1 MNKLFKGLL
10 IVLCTLMLVSCTAK
24 KQDNTADTQENTAEK
39 QEETTTND
47 VPKDQQ
53 EGTAGSNIPLKD
65 NLEEAK
71 YQVEVAM
78 QHQLEQM
85 YGDKI
90 NDARI
95 YVEKVYNAEEEKEG
109 ALKDYNLGPNEVA
122 FQVKYEVHPAEGV
135 DVNELLAATGTFDE
149 ASGWVTEKYGV
160 GILRPNSEAAEP
172 KYVITDF
179 GTGF

>member
-1 MNKLFKGLL
+1 MKNLFKVLM
-10 IVLCTLMLVSCTAK
+10 IVLCTMVLVSCSGN
-24 KQDNTADTQENTAEK
+24 KQDNTAEDTAANQQETV
-39 QEETTTND
+39 D

-71 YQVEVAM
+71 YQIEVAM
-78 QHQLEQM
+78 QYQLEKM
-85 YGDKI
+85 YGDKV

-95 YVEKVYNAEEEKEG
+95 YVEKILTTEEEK
-109 ALKDYNLGPNEVA
+109 AISSLQNLGPNEVA
-122 FQVKYEVHPAEGV
+122 FEVKYELHPAEGV
-135 DVNELLAATGTFDE
+135 DVNELTAANGELDQE
-149 ASGWVTEKYGV
+149 SGWIKEKYGV
-160 GILRPNSEAAEP
+160 GVLRPNTEASEP

>member
-1 MNKLFKGLL
+1 MKNLFKVLT
-10 IVLCTLMLVSCTAK
+10 IVLCTLVLVSCSGN
-24 KQDNTADTQENTAEK
+24 KQDNTAEDTAANQQETV
-39 QEETTTND
+39 D

-71 YQVEVAM
+71 YQIEVAM
-78 QHQLEQM
+78 QYQLEQM

-160 GILRPNSEAAEP
+160 GILRPNSEASDP
-172 KYVITDF
+172 KYIITDF